1 MKLFELFA
9 IHPFSSLDELDI
21 AFNDAKSKCDPM
33 KQADINE
40 LEEAYDEAKSVLNQE
55 PKPGHFLGLI
65 QSIDD
70 FIYVLKK
77 FPEHGYQIIACLDND
92 ACEFGLAQVMNAFT
106 RNAFA
111 MSAVVGT
118 KGGLFAGFVAASAQ
132 FYRQSLM
139 QMQDFSPL
147 ARLVFSSVG
156 GANFDALM
164 MSIEPSLGL
173 YIGFR
178 LCQYPEFFKL
188 TSQFEKNSGGS
199 KLLMAGIDYFAGEH
213 VSLSALTTAL
223 WSQPSQEYERTRH
236 LLAYITAMY
245 KFEGELYAM
254 PQCRDDENIKS
265 VMRDLFIAL
274 KYVMILEMQHVDI
287 DTLQRNQ
294 TLIPLVHQ
302 KIAESVHQLNALSA
316 ANILHHFE
324 KNMPFAFQVHL
335 SNALLTQGEV
345 LPLLEQTAA
354 HPKVWLASLPEAGQV
369 EDEPDED
376 LPYYDCQEEPL
387 DGFVAIDKNET
398 NPFKDDYQ
406 KISLKMCSFI
416 EQTLDNYKAQY
427 KANDVAKNG
436 NLVLR
441 VVYLIKIKAA
451 LVVINDELTSKPEP
465 TALESYRE
473 QIQAYCHLLQYVAN
487 IETGQFAACTTKIT
501 ESFDQKMPCR
511 LTGTRCHEKLI
522 QIFRDEYLFALNETQ
537 ETKKQFLNYTTQRR
551 SPEWII
557 QELRLGHALR
567 VCEAQKQS
575 PKEMVQAGVG
585 AIWQFDGILLANSFS
600 HFIQNTFSETVEF
613 VSNKFR

>member
-1 MKLFELFA
+1 MKLFEKFA
-9 IHPFSSLDELDI
+9 IYPFSSLDELEI

-40 LEEAYDEAKSVLNQE
+40 LKDAYDEAKRVLNQE
-55 PKPGHFLGLI
+55 PEPGHFLGLI

-70 FIYVLKK
+70 LIYVLKK

-92 ACEFGLAQVMNAFT
+92 VCQFGLAQIMNAFT

-118 KGGLFAGFVAASAQ
+118 NVGLFVGFFAATAR
-132 FYRQSLM
+132 FCKESLM

-147 ARLVFSSVG
+147 ARLVFSSGG

-164 MSIEPSLGL
+164 MNIEPSLVL

-178 LCQYPEFFKL
+178 LCHYREFGQL
-188 TSQFEKNSGGS
+188 TSQFEKNTGGP
-199 KLLMAGIDYFAGEH
+199 KLLGAGIDYFAGEH
-213 VSLSALTTAL
+213 VSFTALTTAL
-223 WSQPSQEYERTRH
+223 WPQPSQEYERTRH

-245 KFEGELYAM
+245 KLEGELYAM
-254 PQCRDDENIKS
+254 PQCRDDANIKS
-265 VMRDLFIAL
+265 VMMDLFIAL
-274 KYVMILEMQHVDI
+274 KYVMILDMQHVDI

-294 TLIPLVHQ
+294 TLIPLFHQ
-302 KIAESVHQLNALSA
+302 NIAKSIYRLNALGA

-345 LPLLEQTAA
+345 LPLLEQTSA
-354 HPKVWLASLPEAGQV
+354 HPKVLLASLPEDTDAGAGQV
-369 EDEPDED
+369 EDKQDEESHD
-376 LPYYDCQEEPL
+376 
-387 DGFVAIDKNET
+387 FVAIEINET

-406 KISLKMCSFI
+406 KISLEMCSFI
-416 EQTLDNYKAQY
+416 NNTLNDYKDTY

-436 NLVLR
+436 NLFLR
-441 VVYLIKIKAA
+441 VLYLIKIKAA
-451 LVVINDELTSKPEP
+451 LEAINAKINEQITKQEP

-511 LTGTRCHEKLI
+511 LTGTRCHENLI
-522 QIFRDEYLFALNETQ
+522 QIFRDEYLFTFNETQ
-537 ETKKQFLNYTTQRR
+537 ETKKQFLNYVTQKC

-567 VCEAQKQS
+567 VCEAQAPS
-575 PKEMVQAGVG
+575 PKEMVKAGVG
-585 AIWQFDGILLANSFS
+585 AIWQFDRILLTNRFS
-600 HFIQNTFSETVEF
+600 QFIQDTFSETVEF
-613 VSNKFR
+613 VYKKFR